1 MKTGDVMSSGDK
13 GINTF
18 QRYLSAWGI
27 LCMAAGVLTGSFL
40 SGLRRLQIPASA

>member
-18 QRYLSAWGI
+18 PDNLRPRQECNRSFVML
-27 LCMAAGVLTGSFL
+27 LFL
-40 SGLRRLQIPASA
+40 S